1 MGPPSS
7 AATVDSTGG
16 QPDIKIKLCVP
27 PNPNPGGPGGPS
39 ANSSSSTSNKNKRHR
54 QHSDSS
60 DSSTGTGSLGS
71 SSTSAPATKMSRVLG
86 TSVEQ
91 ESTFLNERIG
101 NQYGI
106 AKNSRKVPTK

>member
-1 MGPPSS
+1 MSFVRFIRRVVVS
-7 AATVDSTGG
+7 GG
-16 QPDIKIKLCVP
+16 GIW
-27 PNPNPGGPGGPS
+27 
-39 ANSSSSTSNKNKRHR
+39 

-60 DSSTGTGSLGS
+60 DSSTGTGSLG
-71 SSTSAPATKMSRVLG
+71 STSAPATKMSRVLG